1 MKCKEGR
8 QRTAR
13 KAAIPGGGQMPS
25 LHSLSGGGEI
35 MDINTIVTL
44 IGSLGFPIVMCI
56 LLFRQSERQNERM
69 DEQTAKTTE
78 AITKLEKAIT
88 ILTERL
94 SGGNGGIEK

>member
-1 MKCKEGR
+1 MFILYIGGQATQGPEGR
-8 QRTAR
+8 HAR
-13 KAAIPGGGQMPS
+13 RGIDAPHFSRKEERA
-25 LHSLSGGGEI
+25 
-35 MDINTIVTL
+35 MDVNTLVTL

-94 SGGNGGIEK
+94 SASDVRED